1 MNTKVHIHNP
11 LYNFLV
17 EPKFRWC
24 RHLILILFIGLV
36 VSEDI
41 YRIYGGKV
49 STFSLCKILGIYMAA
64 YLSVIYL
71 NIYRFIPKFLLK
83 KKYVQYVLALT
94 GTSAFLLFSKTL
106 IEYFIHKINEIP
118 FEQFLFLSEAQNST
132 MHLIYNYILII
143 IYITSISSVVFYKQW
158 MLNIKKVEQL
168 KAERFNSELNS
179 LKNRISPDFLID
191 KLRRAAG
198 YFLTDPQQAS
208 RILFQL
214 SRVLRYQLYDSS
226 REKVLLNS
234 EIRYLNDYLTLEKE
248 CNSRF
253 DFKITYPEY
262 VRNYLIPSSL
272 FISFVENSLK
282 KLSATHENTWL
293 HINFSV
299 IDDILTFSVT
309 DNRLMSESTDNK
321 DDLRLVCRQLELMQ
335 NKEYSLSS
343 EPDKYLNQ
351 HKTVFQ
357 YKL

>member
-1 MNTKVHIHNP
+1 MNTKIAIQNP

-17 EPKFRWC
+17 EPKFRWF

-36 VSEDI
+36 VSEDV

-49 STFSLCKILGIYMAA
+49 STLSLCKLLGIYMVA

-71 NIYRFIPKFLLK
+71 NIYWSIPKFLLK
-83 KKYVQYVLALT
+83 KKYVQYVLTLT
-94 GTSAFLLFSKTL
+94 GTSALLLFSETS

-118 FEQFLFLSEAQNST
+118 FEQFLFLSEAQIPT

-143 IYITSISSVVFYKQW
+143 IYITSISSVIFYKQW

-179 LKNRISPDFLID
+179 LKNRISPDFLFD
-191 KLRRAAG
+191 KLHQAAG
-198 YFLTDPQQAS
+198 YCLTNPLHAS
-208 RILFQL
+208 SILFKL

-234 EIRYLNDYLTLEKE
+234 EIKYLNDYLTLEKE
-248 CNSRF
+248 CNDGF
-253 DFKITYPEY
+253 DFKITYPES

-272 FISFVENSLK
+272 LISFVENSLK
-282 KLSATHENTWL
+282 NLSATNDNTWI
-293 HINFSV
+293 HIDFNVTGDLF
-299 IDDILTFSVT
+299 TFNIT
-309 DNRLMSESTDNK
+309 DNRFISESTDNK
-321 DDLRLVCRQLELMQ
+321 ADLRLVCRQLELMQ

>member
-1 MNTKVHIHNP
+1 MKTKVNIHNP
-11 LYNFLV
+11 LYIFLV
-17 EPKFRWC
+17 DLKFRWL

-36 VSEDI
+36 VSEDV
-41 YRIYGGKV
+41 YRVYGGKL
-49 STFSLCKILGIYMAA
+49 STLSLCKILGVYMTA

-71 NIYRFIPKFLLK
+71 NIYWSIPKFLLK
-83 KKYVQYVLALT
+83 KKYVQYVLTLT
-94 GTSAFLLFSKTL
+94 GTSALLLFSKTL

-118 FEQFLFLSEAQNST
+118 FEQFLFLSETQNPT
-132 MHLIYNYILII
+132 MHLVYNYILII

-168 KAERFNSELNS
+168 KAEQFNTELNS
-179 LKNRISPDFLID
+179 LKNRISPDFLFD
-191 KLRRAAG
+191 KLRHAAG
-198 YFLTDPQQAS
+198 YCLTNPLHAS
-208 RILFQL
+208 SILFQL

-234 EIRYLNDYLTLEKE
+234 EIKYLNDYLTLEKE
-248 CNSRF
+248 CNGRF
-253 DFKITYPEY
+253 DFKITYPES

-272 FISFVENSLK
+272 LISFVENSLK
-282 KLSATHENTWL
+282 KLPATHENTWI
-293 HINFSV
+293 HINMSV
-299 IDDILTFSVT
+299 IDDILTFSIT
-309 DNRLMSESTDNK
+309 DNRLISESTENK